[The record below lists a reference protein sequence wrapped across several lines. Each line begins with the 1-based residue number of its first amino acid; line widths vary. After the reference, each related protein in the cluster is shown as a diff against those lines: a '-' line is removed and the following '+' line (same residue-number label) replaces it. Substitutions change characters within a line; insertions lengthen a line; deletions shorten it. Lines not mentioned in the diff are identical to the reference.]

1 MPWARPGKISE
12 TNCGTWRKAPSPPL
26 SSRRTNFNKI
36 PTECATMADQT
47 FRSTDNSGSTGPSY
61 GSAPRGFDRPA
72 GTTSS
77 GGASST
83 TAKGIGDQAKDQ
95 AKSVT
100 DQAKGVTDQA

>member
-1 MPWARPGKISE
+1 M
-12 TNCGTWRKAPSPPL
+12 WRKAPSPPL

-47 FRSTDNSGSTGPSY
+47 FKSTDNSGSSGPSY
-61 GSAPRGFDRPA
+61 GSTPRGFDRPA

-83 TAKGIGDQAKDQ
+83 TSKGIGDQ

-100 DQAKGVTDQA
+100 DQAKSVADQAMSAGRDFKDKALG